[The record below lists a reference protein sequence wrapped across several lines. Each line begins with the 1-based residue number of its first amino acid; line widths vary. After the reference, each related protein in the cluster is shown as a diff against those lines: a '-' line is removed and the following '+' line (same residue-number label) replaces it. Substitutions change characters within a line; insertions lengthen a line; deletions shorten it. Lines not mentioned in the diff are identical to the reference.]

1 MLTCLIWMDSEFLTT
16 LRALMHDHF
25 VNISLALLSNL
36 TKFTYS
42 YTGLMAAPIVAAM
55 HGKYWF
61 MAA

>member
-1 MLTCLIWMDSEFLTT
+1 MDSEFLTT